1 MSWCQWIALSSMVI
15 CLGMLGNHFL
25 RLVRLGKPHDLAKPS
40 GTEAAGIRYSF
51 TQGINPA
58 HKESAYLHLPTY
70 TAGLVYHA
78 GTFLSVALLILF
90 FFVPDISGL
99 LLWILAGYLCLSCI
113 SGLFILIKRVTV
125 GKLRTLSNPDDYFSN
140 ILVTLFQ
147 AVTVVY
153 LLIGRPAGCPYYL
166 CAALL
171 FLYMP
176 LGKLKHVVY
185 FFAARYQ
192 LGLFF
197 GRRGVWR

>member
-15 CLGMLGNHFL
+15 GLGILGYHFL
-25 RLVRLGKPHDLAKPS
+25 RLVHLGKPHDFARPS
-40 GTEAAGIRYSF
+40 GTESAGILYSF
-51 TQGINPA
+51 TRGMSPA

-70 TAGLVYHA
+70 TAGLVYHV
-78 GTFLSVALLILF
+78 GTFFSVVLLILF

-99 LLWILAGYLCLSCI
+99 LLWIPAGYLCLSCI

-147 AVTVVY
+147 AVTVAY

>member
-1 MSWCQWIALSSMVI
+1 VAI
-15 CLGMLGNHFL
+15 CLGNLGYHFF
-25 RLVRLGKPHDLAKPS
+25 RLIRLGKPRDLARPS
-40 GTEAAGIRYSF
+40 GSESAGILYSF
-51 TQGINPA
+51 TQGMNPA

-70 TAGLVYHA
+70 TAGLMYHA
-78 GTFLSVALLILF
+78 GTFLSVALLILSF
-90 FFVPDISGL
+90 FISDISGL
-99 LLWILAGYLCLSCI
+99 IPWILAICLCLSCF

-125 GKLRTLSNPDDYFSN
+125 RKLRTLSNPDDYFSN

-147 AVTVVY
+147 AMTVTY
-153 LLIGRPAGCPYYL
+153 LLIGHPTECPYYL
-166 CAALL
+166 CASLL

-176 LGKLKHVVY
+176 LGKLKHLVY